1 VKLDA
6 DQFSVLT
13 VALVLVVMMLT
24 ATLFAQMKRP

>member
-24 ATLFAQMKRP
+24 ATLFAQMRRP